1 MTAITAQY
9 IILACWIIFL
19 LYWLVSWRSIK
30 PTQEKSWSIGRFGR
44 IIIGITIAFVLL
56 NNFGASIPF
65 FTISLIP
72 RSTPLGLAGVILVI
86 TGLGIAI
93 VARRTLAGN
102 WSNVVEVKVDHELIT
117 TGIYRYAR
125 HPIYTGVLLMGL
137 GTALYKGTMGIFI
150 LFLALL
156 GFFWFKARQEEKLLT
171 KHFPK
176 EYPAYKK
183 RVKALIPYVF

>member
-19 LYWLVSWRSIK
+19 LYWLVSWWSIK

-86 TGLGIAI
+86 IGLGIAI

-102 WSNVVEVKVDHELIT
+102 WSNVVDVKVDHELIT

>member
-19 LYWLVSWRSIK
+19 LYWLVSWWSIK
-30 PTQEKSWSIGRFGR
+30 PTQEKSWGIGRFR
-44 IIIGITIAFVLL
+44 RVIIGLVIAFVLL
-56 NNFGASIPF
+56 NNFGTSIPF

-72 RSTPLGLAGVILVI
+72 RSTPLSVAGVILVI

-102 WSNVVEVKVDHELIT
+102 WSNAVDVKVDHELIT

-137 GTALYKGTMGIFI
+137 GTALSKGTMGIFI

-156 GFFWFKARQEEKLLT
+156 GFFWFKAREEEKLLT
-171 KHFPK
+171 KYFPK

>member
-19 LYWLVSWRSIK
+19 LYWLVSWWSIK

-125 HPIYTGVLLMGL
+125 HPIYTGVLFMGL
-137 GTALYKGTMGIFI
+137 GTALSKGTMGIFI

>member
-19 LYWLVSWRSIK
+19 LYWLVSWWSIK

-102 WSNVVEVKVDHELIT
+102 WSNVVDVKVDHELIT

-171 KHFPK
+171 KYFPK

>member
-1 MTAITAQY
+1 
-9 IILACWIIFL
+9 
-19 LYWLVSWRSIK
+19 LVSWWSIK
-30 PTQEKSWSIGRFGR
+30 PTQEKSWGIERFWR
-44 IIIGITIAFVLL
+44 IIIGIVVALLLL
-56 NNFGASIPF
+56 NNFGSSIPF
-65 FTISLIP
+65 LTISLIP
-72 RSTPLGLAGVILVI
+72 NSTPLSVAGVILVTI
-86 TGLGIAI
+86 GLGITI

-102 WSNVVEVKVDHELIT
+102 WSNVVDVKVDHELIT

-137 GTALYKGTMGIFI
+137 GSGLSKGTMGIFI

>member
-19 LYWLVSWRSIK
+19 LYWLVSWWSIK

-183 RVKALIPYVF
+183 QVKALIPYVL